1 MLKVLIA
8 DDEKD
13 IVDLIAYLIKELDV
27 EIVGQASDGLEAYEM
42 ILEKNP
48 DVVISDIRMPGLTG
62 LKLVEKVRQA
72 GSHAEFIII
81 SGYRDFEYAK
91 TALQHGVQEYLLKP
105 IKKDELTSLLN
116 RLNRKKYLKDEKQQA
131 EQVQQQKFNEQ
142 VSRIRREYLRKLL
155 HQIPISEN
163 DQMLVGEN
171 APIASAEACIYG
183 VITLKL
189 DHIEH
194 ENVDFG
200 AYAAILENMCE
211 KYTTKIKSDS
221 FDAECFYQGTKG
233 HIAFN
238 YAPEQHLSMDKKKKY
253 LSEIL
258 REDNEKYEFINV
270 TLGIG
275 VRVEAQ
281 KDLPL
286 AFTTAQAAVD
296 NRIVLGCGGIIDA
309 ANLAQKQLY
318 YQVVIPSQIEMR
330 IWKGVFELNTEEV
343 GNCLNDA
350 MRTYYHGEEKELQTI
365 YQFAKLWIQLLEKAV
380 VGNNLLDCT
389 SLPEKEVWE
398 LRINSCTSLPEC
410 KEYLS
415 DYMMKIIEL
424 CNDVQKSYE
433 AKPIRQVKEY
443 IEQNYD
449 KGIALEEIGKMVC
462 LNPVYLST
470 LFKNQTGMNITNY
483 VIKVRMEAAKKL
495 LTESHMSVSAIAG
508 KVGYTDTKYF
518 SKIFTKQVGIKPME
532 YRKFERKG

>member
-42 ILEKNP
+42 IVEKNP

-72 GSHAEFIII
+72 GSLAEFIII

-116 RLNRKKYLKDEKQQA
+116 RLNRKKCLKDEKQQA

-163 DQMLVGEN
+163 DRMLVGEN

-189 DHIEH
+189 DYIEH
-194 ENVDFG
+194 ENVDFA

-221 FDAECFYQGTKG
+221 FDAEYFYQGTKG

-238 YAPEQHLSMDKKKKY
+238 YATEQHLSMDKKKKY
-253 LSEIL
+253 LSELL

-281 KDLPL
+281 KDLPV

-318 YQVVIPSQIEMR
+318 YQVIIPSQIEMR
-330 IWKGVFELNTEEV
+330 MWKGVFELNTEEV

-398 LRINSCTSLPEC
+398 QRINSCTSLPEC

-424 CNDVQKSYE
+424 CNDVQKSHE

-495 LTESHMSVSAIAG
+495 LTESHMSVSAIAS

-532 YRKFERKG
+532 YRKFESKG

>member
-27 EIVGQASDGLEAYEM
+27 EIVGQASDGLEAYDI

-48 DVVISDIRMPGLTG
+48 DVVISDIRMPGITG
-62 LKLVEKVRQA
+62 LKLVEQARQA

-81 SGYRDFEYAK
+81 SGHRDFEYAK

-116 RLNRKKYLKDEKQQA
+116 RLNRKKCLKDEKQQA

-155 HQIPISEN
+155 HQIPITEN
-163 DQMLVGEN
+163 DRMLVGEN
-171 APIASAEACIYG
+171 APITSAEACIFG

-189 DHIEH
+189 DYIEH
-194 ENVDFG
+194 ENVDFA

-211 KYTTKIKSDS
+211 KYATKIKSDS
-221 FDAECFYQGTKG
+221 FDAEYYYQGTKG

-238 YAPEQHLSMDKKKKY
+238 YAPEQHLAMDKKKKY
-253 LSEIL
+253 LSELL

-275 VRVEAQ
+275 VQVEAQ
-281 KDLPL
+281 KDLPM

-309 ANLAQKQLY
+309 ANLTQKQLC
-318 YQVVIPSQIEMR
+318 YQVIIPSQIEMR
-330 IWKGVFELNTEEV
+330 MWKGVFELDTEEV
-343 GNCLNDA
+343 GACLNDA

-365 YQFAKLWIQLLEKAV
+365 YQFSGLWIQLLEKV
-380 VGNNLLDCT
+380 VIGNNLLDCT
-389 SLPEKEVWE
+389 GLPEKEVWE

-424 CNDVQKSYE
+424 CNDVQKSHE

-508 KVGYTDTKYF
+508 RVGYTDTKYF
-518 SKIFTKQVGIKPME
+518 SKIFAKQVGIKPIE
-532 YRKFERKG
+532 YRKFESKG